1 MWLRAIP
8 KPHMRLLETDGPS
21 RRRPLNLVAVMTTS
35 TGNRDLFEAYLADDG
50 RRGPAPEGAF
60 SGSAGGAPCGD
71 LVRISIV
78 VDHGRI
84 ERLSF
89 DREGCAA
96 SAAAA
101 AAVAELADG
110 ASVLEAARIGPDE
123 IEAEL
128 GGLAPSHRHAVI
140 LAADA
145 LHRALSALAGSG
157 SRLAGRPAEGQ
168 RVLVALSG
176 GVDSAVAAL
185 REREAGRDVVA
196 VTLKLWADRRTDGE
210 RSCCSPEAVLGAR
223 RVAHSLGIPHLT
235 LDLEQEFRAGV
246 VGPFLRGYADGRTPN
261 PCVLCNGELR
271 IDAMIALADRLGA
284 AKLVTGH
291 YARIA
296 DDGSG
301 PLLAGAADGAKD
313 QTYMLSALAP
323 ASLERLRF
331 PLSELTKPE
340 VRELAAQA
348 GLEVAGRAESQDLCF
363 LAGQGKREFLRR
375 HAGLEERPGDV
386 VDRSGRRLG
395 EHSGH
400 HNFTV
405 GQRRG
410 LGVGGGEPLYVLATD
425 AAGNRVIAGGRD
437 ELATS
442 RIRIRGARLHRGAE
456 RVDGVR
462 LRSHSPRRECRVE
475 VDGAESEAVVALSEP
490 VDRVAPGQVA
500 CLMDGDL
507 VVGHGTIV

>member
-1 MWLRAIP
+1 LAAGPNLAPMGQEAI
-8 KPHMRLLETDGPS
+8 EY
-21 RRRPLNLVAVMTTS
+21 
-35 TGNRDLFEAYLADDG
+35 YLSSDA
-50 RRGPAPEGAF
+50 RRGPALDGAF

-71 LVRISIV
+71 LVRLSLV
-78 VDHGRI
+78 AWDGRI
-84 ERLSF
+84 ERVTF
-89 DREGCAA
+89 DRDGCAA

-101 AAVAELADG
+101 AAAAELAEG
-110 ASVLEAARIGPDE
+110 ASVLEAARIGPDG
-123 IEAEL
+123 IEAEF
-128 GGLAPSHRHAVI
+128 GGLAPSHRHAAM

-145 LHRALSALAGSG
+145 LHRALSLLARSG
-157 SRLAGRPAEGQ
+157 MKLADPPRDGE

-196 VTLKLWADRRTDGE
+196 VTLKLWADQRTDGE
-210 RSCCSPEAVLGAR
+210 TSCCSPEAVLGAR

-235 LDLEQEFRAGV
+235 LDLEREFRAGV
-246 VGPFLRGYADGRTPN
+246 VGPFLRGHAEGRTPN

-284 AKLVTGH
+284 SKLVTGH

-313 QTYMLSALAP
+313 QMYMLSALAP
-323 ASLERLRF
+323 ESLARLRF
-331 PLSELTKPE
+331 PLAELTKPE
-340 VRELAAQA
+340 VRALAARA

-375 HAGLEERPGDV
+375 HAGLEDRPGEV

-395 EHSGH
+395 EHNGH

-410 LGVGGGEPLYVLATD
+410 LGLGGGEPLYVLATD
-425 AAGNRVIAGGRD
+425 AATNRVIAGGHD
-437 ELATS
+437 QLATS
-442 RIRIRGARLHRGAE
+442 RVRIRDTKLHRPAD

-462 LRSHSPRRECRVE
+462 LRYHSPRRECRVE
-475 VDGAESEAVVALSEP
+475 VNGHPGEAVVALSEP
-490 VDRVAPGQVA
+490 VDGVAPGQVA
-500 CLMDGDL
+500 CLLDGDL
-507 VVGHGTIV
+507 VVGHGTIA

>member
-1 MWLRAIP
+1 
-8 KPHMRLLETDGPS
+8 MRLS
-21 RRRPLNLVAVMTTS
+21 VVAS
-35 TGNRDLFEAYLADDG
+35 DG
-50 RRGPAPEGAF
+50 RIQR
-60 SGSAGGAPCGD
+60 
-71 LVRISIV
+71 VT
-78 VDHGRI
+78 
-84 ERLSF
+84 F

-96 SAAAA
+96 TGAAA
-101 AAVAELADG
+101 AAVAELVDG
-110 ASVLEAARIGPDE
+110 ASILEAARIGPDQ
-123 IEAEL
+123 IEEAL
-128 GGLAPSHRHAVI
+128 GGLGPTHRHAAV

-157 SRLAGRPAEGQ
+157 NRLADRPAEGE

-185 REREAGRDVVA
+185 RERNDGRDVVA
-196 VTLKLWADRRTDGE
+196 VTLKLWADQRTDGE
-210 RSCCSPEAVLGAR
+210 QSCCSPEAVLGAR

-235 LDLEQEFRAGV
+235 LDLEREFRAGV
-246 VGPFLRGYADGRTPN
+246 VGPFLRGHAEGLTPN

-284 AKLVTGH
+284 SKLATGH

-296 DDGSG
+296 DDGEG
-301 PLLAGAADGAKD
+301 PLLSAAADGAKD
-313 QTYMLSALAP
+313 QTYMLSGLRP
-323 ASLERLRF
+323 ESLERLRF
-331 PLSELTKPE
+331 PLAELTKPE
-340 VRELAAQA
+340 VRGLAGEA

-363 LAGQGKREFLRR
+363 LAGQGKREFLRS
-375 HAGLEERPGDV
+375 HAGLEDRPGEV

-395 EHSGH
+395 EHRGH

-410 LGVGGGEPLYVLATD
+410 LGVGGGQPLYVLATD
-425 AAGNRVIAGGRD
+425 AAANRVVAGTRD
-437 ELATS
+437 ELTT
-442 RIRIRGARLHRGAE
+442 RRVRIRGARLNRPAE

-462 LRSHSPRRECRVE
+462 LRYHSPRRECRVE
-475 VDGAESEAVVALSEP
+475 TNGGNEAIVSLAEP

-500 CLMDGDL
+500 CLLDGDL

>member
-1 MWLRAIP
+1 VNRE
-8 KPHMRLLETDGPS
+8 LLEH
-21 RRRPLNLVAVMTTS
+21 
-35 TGNRDLFEAYLADDG
+35 YLSDES
-50 RRGPAPEGAF
+50 RRGPEADGAF

-71 LVRISIV
+71 LVRVSLR
-78 VDHGRI
+78 VDDGRI
-84 ERLSF
+84 ARVRF

-101 AAVAELADG
+101 AAVAELAEA
-110 ASVLEAARIGPDE
+110 ASVLEAARIGPDDV
-123 IEAEL
+123 EAEL
-128 GGLAPSHRHAVI
+128 GGLAPTHRHAAV

-145 LHRALSALAGSG
+145 LHRALSGLAGSG
-157 SRLAGRPAEGQ
+157 DRLAHRSASGE

-196 VTLKLWADRRTDGE
+196 VTLKLWADQRTDGE
-210 RSCCSPEAVLGAR
+210 KSCCSPEAVLGAR

-235 LDLEQEFRAGV
+235 LDLEREFRAGV
-246 VGPFLRGYADGRTPN
+246 VGPFLRGYAEGRTPN

-313 QTYMLSALAP
+313 QTYMLSGLAP
-323 ASLERLRF
+323 LSLERLRF
-331 PLSELTKPE
+331 PLADVTKPE
-340 VRELAAQA
+340 VRELASRA

-375 HAGLEERPGDV
+375 HAGLEDRPGEV
-386 VDRSGRRLG
+386 VDPAGRRLG
-395 EHSGH
+395 EHNGH

-410 LGVGGGEPLYVLATD
+410 LGVGGGEPLFVLATD
-425 AAGNRVIAGGRD
+425 AAANRVIAGGRE
-437 ELATS
+437 ELATQ
-442 RIRIRGARLHRGAE
+442 RIRIRGARLHRAAE

-462 LRSHSPRRECRVE
+462 LRSHAPRRACSLE
-475 VDGAESEAVVALSEP
+475 VGGDPGEAVVALSEP

>member
-1 MWLRAIP
+1 M
-8 KPHMRLLETDGPS
+8 
-21 RRRPLNLVAVMTTS
+21 
-35 TGNRDLFEAYLADDG
+35 NRDLLEEYLADDS
-50 RRGPAPEGAF
+50 RRGPAADGAF
-60 SGSAGGAPCGD
+60 SGSAGGAACGD
-71 LVRISIV
+71 LVRISLLV
-78 VDHGRI
+78 GEGRI
-84 ERLSF
+84 DRVSY

-96 SAAAA
+96 SGAAA
-101 AAVAELADG
+101 AAVAELAEG
-110 ASVLEAARIGPDE
+110 SSVLEAASIGPGQV
-123 IEAEL
+123 EAEL
-128 GGLAPSHRHAVI
+128 GGLAPTHRHAAV

-157 SRLAGRPAEGQ
+157 ERLGPRPSERE

-185 REREAGRDVVA
+185 RERDAGRDVVA
-196 VTLKLWADRRTDGE
+196 VTLKLWADQRTDGE

-235 LDLEQEFRAGV
+235 LDLEREFRAGV
-246 VGPFLRGYADGRTPN
+246 VGPFLQGYAEGRTPN

-301 PLLAGAADGAKD
+301 PLLAGARDDAKD
-313 QTYMLSALAP
+313 QTYMLSALRP
-323 ASLERLRF
+323 ESLERLRF
-331 PLSELTKPE
+331 PLAELTKPE
-340 VRELAAQA
+340 VRGLAERA

-363 LAGQGKREFLRR
+363 LAGEGKREFLRR
-375 HAGLEERPGDV
+375 HAGLEDRPGEV

-395 EHSGH
+395 AHSGH

-410 LGVGGGEPLYVLATD
+410 VGLGGGEPLYVLATD
-425 AAGNRVIAGGRD
+425 AATNRVVAGRRD
-437 ELATS
+437 QLATS
-442 RIRIRGARLHRGAE
+442 RIRIKGARLHRGVE

-462 LRSHSPRRECRVE
+462 LRYHSPRRECRVE
-475 VDGAESEAVVALSEP
+475 LNGEPSEAIVALTEP
-490 VDRVAPGQVA
+490 VDGVAPGQVA
-500 CLMDGDL
+500 CLLDGDL

>member
-1 MWLRAIP
+1 MNREILEHYLGDRA
-8 KPHMRLLETDGPS
+8 
-21 RRRPLNLVAVMTTS
+21 
-35 TGNRDLFEAYLADDG
+35 
-50 RRGPAPEGAF
+50 RRGPTPDGSF

-71 LVRISIV
+71 LVRISLLLAE
-78 VDHGRI
+78 GRI
-84 ERLSF
+84 EEVSF
-89 DREGCAA
+89 EHEGCAA
-96 SAAAA
+96 TAAAA
-101 AAVAELADG
+101 AAISELAEG
-110 ASVLEAARIGPDE
+110 GSALEAALLGPDR

-128 GGLAPSHRHAVI
+128 GGLASSHRHAAV

-157 SRLAGRPAEGQ
+157 VPLAERPADAGE

-185 REREAGRDVVA
+185 REREAGREVVA
-196 VTLKLWADRRTDGE
+196 VTLKLWADQRTDGE

-223 RVAHSLGIPHLT
+223 RVAHAIGIPHLT
-235 LDLEQEFRAGV
+235 LDLEREFRAGV
-246 VGPFLRGYADGRTPN
+246 VDPFLRGYAEGRTPN

-284 AKLVTGH
+284 AKLATGH
-291 YARIA
+291 YARIV

-301 PLLAGAADGAKD
+301 PLLSCAADDAKD
-313 QTYMLSALAP
+313 QTYMLSALGP
-323 ASLERLRF
+323 TSLARLRF
-331 PLSELTKPE
+331 PLAELTKPE
-340 VRELAAQA
+340 VREIAARA
-348 GLEVAGRAESQDLCF
+348 ELEVAGKAESQDLCF

-375 HAGLEERPGDV
+375 HAGLEDRAGEL

-395 EHSGH
+395 THDGH

-410 LGVGGGEPLYVLATD
+410 LGVGAGEPLYVLATD
-425 AAGNRVIAGGRD
+425 AGSNRVVAGTRD
-437 ELATS
+437 DLST
-442 RIRIRGARLHRGAE
+442 RRVRIRGATLHRAPG

-462 LRSHSPRRECRVE
+462 LRYHSPKRECSLELDGGRDEATVALAE
-475 VDGAESEAVVALSEP
+475 PVDGA
-490 VDRVAPGQVA
+490 APGQLA

-507 VVGHGTIV
+507 VVGHGTIAPS

>member
-1 MWLRAIP
+1 VNRE
-8 KPHMRLLETDGPS
+8 LLEQF
-21 RRRPLNLVAVMTTS
+21 L
-35 TGNRDLFEAYLADDG
+35 DDDA
-50 RRGPAPEGAF
+50 RRGPEPAGAF

-78 VDHGRI
+78 AHEGRI
-84 ERLSF
+84 ERVSF

-96 SAAAA
+96 SSAAA
-101 AAVAELADG
+101 AAVAELAEG
-110 ASVLEAARIGPDE
+110 SSVLEAARIGPDE
-123 IEAEL
+123 VEAEL
-128 GGLAPSHRHAVI
+128 GGLAPTHRHAAV

-145 LHRALSALAGSG
+145 LHRALSGLTGSG
-157 SRLAGRPAEGQ
+157 APLADRPADGE
-168 RVLVALSG
+168 RALVALSG

-185 REREAGRDVVA
+185 SEREAGRDVVA
-196 VTLKLWADRRTDGE
+196 VTLKLWADQRTDGE
-210 RSCCSPEAVLGAR
+210 SSCCSPEAVLGAR

-235 LDLEQEFRAGV
+235 LDLEREFRAGV
-246 VGPFLRGYADGRTPN
+246 VGPFLRGYEEGRTPN

-271 IDAMIALADRLGA
+271 IDAMITLADRLGA

-323 ASLERLRF
+323 ESLARLRF
-331 PLSELTKPE
+331 PLSGLTKPQ
-340 VRELAAQA
+340 VRELAADA
-348 GLEVAGRAESQDLCF
+348 TLEVAGRAESQDLCF

-375 HAGLEERPGDV
+375 HAGLEDRRGEV
-386 VDRSGRRLG
+386 VDRSGRHLG
-395 EHSGH
+395 EHPGYQ
-400 HNFTV
+400 NFTV

-410 LGVGGGEPLYVLATD
+410 LGIGAGEPLYVLETD
-425 AAGNRVIAGGRD
+425 ANTNQVVAGGRD
-437 ELATS
+437 ELATRS
-442 RIRIRGARLHRGAE
+442 VRIRGTRLHRPAE

-475 VDGAESEAVVALSEP
+475 VDGDPSEALVALSEP
-490 VDRVAPGQVA
+490 VDGVAPGQVA
-500 CLMDGDL
+500 CLLDGDL
-507 VVGHGTIV
+507 VVGYGTIVAAI